1 MLQKLAFSG
10 FLELHFLQWAHNFRL
25 GIATNRPWGP
35 PINFKSRM
43 TNAPSM
49 VIEQKAMSLSA
60 VFSTSLILTSVI
72 SMAFPHW
79 PYHHHPPSVLHHVI
93 PKLPRVITKSPRHEP
108 SGNYIRPSSS
118 FETRSQLLRFMCCS
132 AQTKTGTPTP
142 GKDWMKRI

>member
-1 MLQKLAFSG
+1 MCNIRIKAHTTIFITRKILALHLCPQVLQNLAFSG

-25 GIATNRPWGP
+25 GIATNRPWEP

-60 VFSTSLILTSVI
+60 VFSISLILTSVI

-79 PYHHHPPSVLHHVI
+79 PYHHHPNVGSTSCYSI
-93 PKLPRVITKSPRHEP
+93 ITKSDSHVTQARAEW
-108 SGNYIRPSSS
+108 
-118 FETRSQLLRFMCCS
+118 QLHKAIQQLRDS
-132 AQTKTGTPTP
+132 
-142 GKDWMKRI
+142 